1 MKTAVLLLCA
11 ALGVVAMFAVPS
23 MGDGSRGSASAPS
36 HGAAAPVAPAPE
48 APAETP
54 TPPVA
59 PEAHVSGEDVDAGT
73 RCADACRLVVLR
85 GADTVVDRGTMT
97 LAPTAHVLEG
107 SYRYQHESLGRVLYV
122 YDDVQNLVVRVV
134 NPVRVLRYD
143 TTN

>member
-23 MGDGSRGSASAPS
+23 MGDGSEGSASAPTAS
-36 HGAAAPVAPAPE
+36 PST
-48 APAETP
+48 PAEL
-54 TPPVA
+54 PPEPAA